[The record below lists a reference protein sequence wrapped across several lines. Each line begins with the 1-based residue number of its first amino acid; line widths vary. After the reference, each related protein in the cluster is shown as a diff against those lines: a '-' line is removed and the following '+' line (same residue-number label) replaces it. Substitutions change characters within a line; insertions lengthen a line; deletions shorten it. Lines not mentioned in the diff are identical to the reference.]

1 MAEYVHSEAYYINN
15 ADFYQAMVERKKEVT
30 DAVSAGHPKPPVSP
44 FIAKCIMDIAN
55 HLSYKSNFARY
66 TFRDEFV
73 LDAIENCL
81 VNLDKFSPDISNNP
95 FWYFTRICY
104 RTFIKKILEERK
116 QTFIKGKIVSQLPF
130 DVFSLADQDSD
141 GLYTTEF
148 LDIMQQF
155 GAFNDVV
162 AKEEERMAKK
172 KSKKAAVKSDKA
184 TLDDLFEDT
193 V

>member
-15 ADFYQAMVERKKEVT
+15 ADFYQAMVEHRKNVAA
-30 DAVSAGHPKPPVSP
+30 AVDVGSPKPPVP
-44 FIAKCIMDIAN
+44 TFIAKCIMDIAI

-81 VNLDKFSPDISNNP
+81 VNLDKFNPDISNNP

-116 QTFIKGKIVSQLPF
+116 QTFIKGKIVAQLPF
-130 DVFSLADQDSD
+130 DVYSLADQDSD
-141 GLYTTEF
+141 GLYATEF
-148 LDIMQQF
+148 LDMMQQF

-172 KSKKAAVKSDKA
+172 KAQKVIKNDKA
-184 TLDDLFEDT
+184 NLDVLFEDPA
-193 V
+193 